1 MTLTAMRLV
10 DGATEMVLY
19 PRDNL
24 IVLGL
29 APGSPSIRAVVEN
42 RADGDG
48 EVDTTLRYGARTVA
62 LDLRAIDTPAAFLDE
77 LTFFTR
83 PSARPYL
90 YVEDDEWAQARR
102 LRLRAEQWSAPL
114 DAEQA
119 PYVRE
124 MQAQWRCPD
133 GVWESDD
140 ETSVIVGADAPASVG
155 FFAPFSAPLSLTA
168 TDATN
173 SAQTSNVGNVETH
186 FTARMYGPCSAP
198 RLVNDLTGEELTF
211 SSALVLAAGEYIE
224 VDTQARTALLNS
236 SASSSRLGYV
246 DFSVSTWWQVQP
258 GLQDIRFAPTSP
270 TAGSQAEITYRPRWL

>member
-90 YVEDDEWAQARR
+90 YVEDDEWAQPRR

-198 RLVNDLTGEELTF
+198 RLVNDTTGEELTF

>member
-1 MTLTAMRLV
+1 MAVTAMSLV

-19 PRDNL
+19 PRENL

-29 APGSPSIRAVVEN
+29 APGSPSVRAVTEN

-62 LDLRAIDTPAAFLDE
+62 LDLRAIATPAAFFDE

-90 YVEDDEWAQARR
+90 YVEDDEWAQTRR
-102 LRLRAEQWSAPL
+102 LRLRSEQWSAPL
-114 DAEQA
+114 DANQA
-119 PYVRE
+119 PFVRE

-133 GVWESDD
+133 GVWESED

-155 FFAPFSAPLSLTA
+155 FSFPFSFPLSLTA
-168 TDATN
+168 TEATN

-186 FTARMYGPCSAP
+186 LVARMYGPCTAP
-198 RLVNDLTGEELTF
+198 RLVNDTTGEELTF
-211 SSALVLAAGEYIE
+211 SSALTLAAGEYIE
-224 VDTQARTALLNS
+224 VNTQTRTALLNS

-270 TAGSQAEITYRPRWL
+270 SAGSQAEITYRPRWL